1 MGCPGTW
8 AGSEGW
14 VLASTDAIEPPHDA
28 YRVALYQ
35 IRPSLPIRPA
45 GKPLAAHSE
54 RIKPRFTYGT
64 SVILSRCFN
73 ARFLIFLFLRF
84 RTTKLRSR
92 MYNEV

>member
-54 RIKPRFTYGT
+54 RIKPRFPLHA
-64 SVILSRCFN
+64 VPE
-73 ARFLIFLFLRF
+73 LIVAVRAELPVYF
-84 RTTKLRSR
+84 
-92 MYNEV
+92 